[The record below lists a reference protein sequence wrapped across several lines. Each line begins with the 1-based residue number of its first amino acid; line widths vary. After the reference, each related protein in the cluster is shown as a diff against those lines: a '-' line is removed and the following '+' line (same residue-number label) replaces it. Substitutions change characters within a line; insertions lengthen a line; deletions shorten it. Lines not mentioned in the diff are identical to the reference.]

1 MLEKSGITFDKI
13 GPERVIVVSDA
24 ATGMQGCV
32 VIDNTT
38 LGPGKGGIRLVPDV
52 TVSEVARL
60 ARAMTYKNAL
70 ADLPFGGAKAG
81 LRGDPKKINTAVWM
95 RAFALKLKELIP
107 AVYIAGPD
115 MNTTEKEM
123 DEFAKALNNPGAAT
137 GKSTAMGGLPHELG
151 STGYGV
157 ARSTLVA
164 LKHKNIDVKGVTV
177 AIEGFGNVGTF
188 TAKFLSEEGAKIVA
202 LSDSGGTV
210 YVPEGI
216 DYAKAMDVKA
226 KTGSV
231 TNYPGGKKLAA
242 SDLFSMA
249 VDVLIPG
256 ARPDVITAQNQ
267 ANVKAKIVVEAAN
280 IPMSV
285 DIEKQLEKRGIL
297 VVPDFLANAGGVISS
312 YCETRGYNVEK
323 MFEIVKE
330 KIERNTKLVLKTAS
344 SQGITTREAAMQVAI
359 KRLIASR

>member
-1 MLEKSGITFDKI
+1 MLEKIGINFDKI
-13 GPERVIVVSDA
+13 GPERVMVVSDA
-24 ATGMQGCV
+24 KTGMQGCV

-38 LGPGKGGIRLVPDV
+38 LGPGKGGMRFVPDV

-70 ADLPFGGAKAG
+70 AELPFGGAKAG
-81 LRGDPKKINTAVWM
+81 LRGDPKKINKAEWM
-95 RAFALKLKELIP
+95 KAFALKLKELIP

-137 GKSTAMGGLPHELG
+137 GKSAAMGGLPHELG

-164 LKHKNIDVKGVTV
+164 LKHKNIDVNGVTV

-202 LSDSGGTV
+202 ISDSAGTL
-210 YVPEGI
+210 YVAEGI

-242 SDLFSMA
+242 SDLFGLQ

-256 ARPDVITAQNQ
+256 ARPDVITAANQ
-267 ANVKAKIVVEAAN
+267 SHVKAKIVVEAAN

-285 DIEKQLEKRGIL
+285 EVERQLEKRGVL
-297 VVPDFLANAGGVISS
+297 VLPDFLANAGGVISS
-312 YCETRGYNVEK
+312 YCETKGWKAEK
-323 MFEIVKE
+323 MFQVVKE
-330 KIERNTKLVLKTAS
+330 KIERNTNLVLETA
-344 SQGITTREAAMQVAI
+344 QNKGLTTREAAMSIAMQ
-359 KRLIASR
+359 RLKL